1 MSAAQ
6 SGFPIGQHGTGK
18 GGVVTGQPLT
28 GPPGTDYHYVT
39 STILRQKNAFA
50 HLQICTFTNLH
61 IYKFAPKS
69 IALNIFY
76 VGK

>member
-1 MSAAQ
+1 MSSAQ

-39 STILRQKNAFA
+39 STILRQKKRKTDKQN
-50 HLQICTFTNLH
+50 I
-61 IYKFAPKS
+61 KS
-69 IALNIFY
+69 NEGIADNRLRKTWQTT
-76 VGK
+76 V